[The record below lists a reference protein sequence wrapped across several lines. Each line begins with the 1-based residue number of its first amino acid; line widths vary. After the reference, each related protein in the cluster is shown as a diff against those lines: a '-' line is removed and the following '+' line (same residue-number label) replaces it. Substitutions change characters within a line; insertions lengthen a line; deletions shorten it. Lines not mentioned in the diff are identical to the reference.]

1 MIMNSRIL
9 YPLINTFAFIC
20 KDAESMR
27 LVARHLVLN
36 YGFQAKWKDEEI
48 YELIQETGQYA
59 YIMLPSTL
67 KIMRGS
73 RYQIVFIDQD
83 IYNDVCEDARGYIGY
98 TDMMIGRVEPVPF
111 CVHPEII
118 MSEKEKNI
126 KQ

>member
-48 YELIQETGQYA
+48 YGLTQETGQYA

-83 IYNDVCEDARGYIGY
+83 IYDDVCEDARGYICY
-98 TDMMIGRVEPVPF
+98 TDMMIGHVEPVPF
-111 CVHPEII
+111 CVPPEII

>member
-20 KDAESMR
+20 KDAESMK
-27 LVARHLVLN
+27 LVARHLVLD
-36 YGFQAKWKDEEI
+36 YGFQVKWNDEEI
-48 YELIQETGQYA
+48 YELTQETGQYA
-59 YIMLPSTL
+59 YIMLPLTL

-73 RYQIVFIDQD
+73 RYQIVFIDQN
-83 IYNDVCEDARGYIGY
+83 IYDDVCEDARGYIGY

-111 CVHPEII
+111 CVPPEII

>member
-59 YIMLPSTL
+59 YIT
-67 KIMRGS
+67 
-73 RYQIVFIDQD
+73 FTT
-83 IYNDVCEDARGYIGY
+83 VCHY
-98 TDMMIGRVEPVPF
+98 
-111 CVHPEII
+111 
-118 MSEKEKNI
+118 
-126 KQ
+126 